1 MQYTILKN
9 RLKSFLVTKNNGT
22 ACRFRNIQCHYFC
35 FHRYTKQHI
44 FLYTIISNGEFDLFS
59 FSGADALKGELRS
72 PASACVIRNPPNFVG
87 SLLTTN
93 SGADAL
99 KGELRSPA
107 SACVIRNPPNF
118 VGSLLTT
125 NSGPGGSRTRVQ
137 TGIPCSSTIIVSSS
151 IFLYPVGN

>member
-59 FSGADALKGELRS
+59 FSGADALKG
-72 PASACVIRNPPNFVG
+72 
-87 SLLTTN
+87 
-93 SGADAL
+93 
-99 KGELRSPA
+99 KLRSPA